1 MKLEAA
7 TLEGQCVRL
16 EPMRED
22 HADGL
27 VAASLGHGLFRY
39 YPFELER
46 EDLLRNYVKLCVAAR
61 SSVALIAFATLDSA
75 SGAVIGSTSFLAIDA
90 AHKRLEIGATWLT
103 PAHQRTRANT
113 EAKYLQLRHCFEIA
127 GANRV
132 EFKTDARNEKSRAAL
147 LRLGALEEGTFRSHM
162 VMPDGALR
170 DSVYFSVIAPEWPAV
185 KRRLEAKLASA

>member
-147 LRLGALEEGTFRSHM
+147 LRLGAVEEGTFRSHM